1 MYCYEHTRLV
11 KCSSQQHPGV
21 FLDTSLDVADKKG
34 QRESGKVLKTRV
46 YPGFTF
52 NIVVCTAHHVS
63 AGIAIN
69 ATASTGSLKIH
80 PSPPADHSRNA
91 LTTVTAGNLSEIRE
105 HCKCMVG
112 SHTFCGAHRGVPLAV
127 PFNYISA
134 RICLPLN
141 QWSTLGTVHNDSCT
155 TLARRWSGLPAA
167 HMAHLKVDMWLGK

>member
-1 MYCYEHTRLV
+1 MLHGACRLCICTLHISV
-11 KCSSQQHPGV
+11 S
-21 FLDTSLDVADKKG
+21 
-34 QRESGKVLKTRV
+34 
-46 YPGFTF
+46 
-52 NIVVCTAHHVS
+52 TAHLIGG
-63 AGIAIN
+63 GIAVN
-69 ATASTGSLKIH
+69 VAPPTGSLKIY

-155 TLARRWSGLPAA
+155 TLAKRWSGLPAA
-167 HMAHLKVDMWLGK
+167 HMAHLKVDVWLGK

>member
-1 MYCYEHTRLV
+1 MLCICNLHISV
-11 KCSSQQHPGV
+11 S
-21 FLDTSLDVADKKG
+21 
-34 QRESGKVLKTRV
+34 
-46 YPGFTF
+46 
-52 NIVVCTAHHVS
+52 TAHLIGG
-63 AGIAIN
+63 GIAVN
-69 ATASTGSLKIH
+69 VAPPTGRLKLH
-80 PSPPADHSRNA
+80 PSHPADHSRDA

-155 TLARRWSGLPAA
+155 TLAKRWSGLPAA
-167 HMAHLKVDMWLGK
+167 HMAHLKVDVWLGK